1 MKIVTPKVL
10 VRCMTYNHE
19 PYIEEALNGFV
30 MQKTNFPFIVAVIDD
45 ASTDNNM
52 TVIKEFIS
60 KNCNRTK
67 NYIEEDK
74 EYGKVIQSQSTNNP
88 NCHFYVVL
96 LNKNHYSDPNKR
108 ALRHF
113 YYRFIE
119 DQAKYIAMCE
129 GDDYWTDPNKL
140 QKQVDFLESHPD
152 YIMCCHDVEWHG
164 DQEFQK
170 LSVSSESDIDL
181 KVEDIISR
189 GGYYINICSVVYRK
203 ELELTKTNYQ
213 KIAQVGD
220 HPLCIKAALSGK
232 VRFMHDTMG
241 VYRCFVKNG
250 WTDRNYHNH
259 QKMAVH
265 LINTIEWM
273 QALNKETKR
282 KYNSSIVQLIGSA
295 YSYSY
300 RYGGFP
306 NRWAYLK
313 ASYEA
318 GGKVT
323 IRACKDI
330 LIEFFPY
337 LWSCYHAIQ
346 IKGKKRMRE

>member
-1 MKIVTPKVL
+1 
-10 VRCMTYNHE
+10 MTFNQA
-19 PYIEEALNGFV
+19 PYIVETMNGFC
-30 MQKTNFPFIVAVIDD
+30 MQQTSSPFVCAIVDD
-45 ASTDNNM
+45 ASTDGEQE
-52 TVIKEFIS
+52 VIEKYLQEHFILHDS
-60 KNCNRTK
+60 AVTRRDETDDYRLVFAQHKTNKNC
-67 NYIEEDK
+67 Y
-74 EYGKVIQSQSTNNP
+74 
-88 NCHFYVVL
+88 FVVL
-96 LNKNHYSDPNKR
+96 LLKYNHHLKKDKYPYFAEWTDAS
-108 ALRHF
+108 
-113 YYRFIE
+113 
-119 DQAKYIAMCE
+119 KYIALCE
-129 GDDYWTDPNKL
+129 GDDYWTDPLKL
-140 QKQVDFLESHPD
+140 QKQVDFMETHPD

-300 RYGGFP
+300 KYGGFP